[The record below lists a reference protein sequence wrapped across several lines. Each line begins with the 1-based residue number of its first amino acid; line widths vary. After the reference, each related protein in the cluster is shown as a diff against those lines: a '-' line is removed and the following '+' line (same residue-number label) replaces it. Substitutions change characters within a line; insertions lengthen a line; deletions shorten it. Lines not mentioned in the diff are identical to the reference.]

1 MRRLLISITIL
12 LLFNACAVFNTI
24 NFEVLAPSEITIP
37 TDVKTIAFV
46 YRNTRTQA
54 DTAYSNK
61 NKTEKSEEEFFKN
74 LIEICYEG
82 FSDVIIP
89 TEKFD
94 SVSFYTMEREIIK
107 DNDNIP
113 MLSWDTVNSIC
124 SRLGADVLV
133 VLENSKFIVSREVL
147 GTYDNPGMRNN
158 IAWDFKITT
167 YDPFYPKILD
177 NKTYKDSIDF
187 STIYVPT
194 EYSDPVEYELKRLSY
209 SIGELYGMRI
219 NPYWK
224 NISRHI
230 YSTGNNNLSAGY
242 FYFNEEKYKTAIL
255 VWKDLIRDEKPKLA
269 AKACINIS
277 SANEMLGNL
286 EEAKKYAS
294 LSLFYYNKYKA
305 TKEEL
310 EYAKNLIRDL
320 QRRLIEVKILEKQ
333 I

>member
-1 MRRLLISITIL
+1 MRRLLISIAIL
-12 LLFNACAVFNTI
+12 LLLNACAVFNTI

-61 NKTEKSEEEFFKN
+61 NNAGKSEEEMFNN
-74 LIEICYEG
+74 LIDICYEG
-82 FSDVIIP
+82 FTDVVVP

-94 SVSFYTMEREIIK
+94 SVYFYTMEREIIK
-107 DNDNIP
+107 DRDNIP

-133 VLENSKFIVSREVL
+133 VLENSKFVVSREYM
-147 GTYDNPGMRNN
+147 GTFDNPDIRNN
-158 IAWDFKITT
+158 IAWHFKITT

-187 STIYVPT
+187 SFIVGST
-194 EYSDPVEYELKRLSY
+194 EFSDPVGYELERLSY

-219 NPYWK
+219 NPFWK
-224 NISRHI
+224 NISRNI
-230 YSTGNNNLSAGY
+230 YSSGNKTLGAGY
-242 FYFNEEKYKTAIL
+242 FYFNEKKFKTAIL
-255 VWKDLIRDEKPKLA
+255 VWKKLIGDEKPQLA

-277 SANEMLGNL
+277 SANEMLGNI

-310 EYAKNLIRDL
+310 KYAKNLIRDL
-320 QRRLIEVKILEKQ
+320 QRRLIELKILEKQ
-333 I
+333 L

>member
-1 MRRLLISITIL
+1 MRRLLLSIATLFL
-12 LLFNACAVFNTI
+12 LNACAVFNTI
-24 NFEVLAPSEITIP
+24 DFEVLAPSEITIP

-46 YRNTRTQA
+46 YRNTRSHA

-61 NKTEKSEEEFFKN
+61 NKTGKYEDEMFKN
-74 LIEICYEG
+74 LIDICYEG
-82 FSDVIIP
+82 FTDVVLP

-94 SVSFYTMEREIIK
+94 SVYFYTMEREII
-107 DNDNIP
+107 NDRSNIP
-113 MLSWDTVNSIC
+113 PLSWDTVNSIC

-133 VLENSKFIVSREVL
+133 VLENSSFVVSKEYQ
-147 GTYDNPGMRNN
+147 GSFDNPDIRNN

-167 YDPFYPKILD
+167 YDPFYPKVID
-177 NKTYKDSIDF
+177 HKTYKDSFTF
-187 STIYVPT
+187 SNLVNYN
-194 EYSDPVEYELKRLSY
+194 EFSDPVDYELKRLSY

-219 NPYWK
+219 NPYWR

-230 YSTGNNNLSAGY
+230 YGSGNKTLTAGY
-242 FYFNEEKYKTAIL
+242 YYFNEKKFKTAIL
-255 VWKDLIRDEKPKLA
+255 VWKKLINNEKPKLA

-305 TKEEL
+305 SDAEL
-310 EYAKNLIRDL
+310 KYVRNLIREL
-320 QRRLIEVKILEKQ
+320 QKRLIEVKILEKQ